1 MTYELIAFATT
12 DPLGDIRYR
21 VYTTNV
27 RKAAA
32 FSKIPR
38 IQFSD
43 SGHGIVFEFRVLK
56 FNERRKPVIRLIES
70 YVRSELANQHTS
82 RALDCT

>member
-12 DPLGDIRYR
+12 DPLRDIRYR
-21 VYTTNV
+21 VYTTNSV
-27 RKAAA
+27 RAAA

-43 SGHGIVFEFRVLK
+43 SGHGIVFNFRVLEYR
-56 FNERRKPVIRLIES
+56 ERRKPVIRHIES
-70 YVRSELANQHTS
+70 YVRNELAS
-82 RALDCT
+82 LKP